1 MPAACAAST
10 RPVPFGTST
19 DRSSTVTET
28 SSDMGRLAVLL
39 VDRRGCENA
48 LDRRLAVEGAAP
60 EVDVRLVLVAEL
72 VDVAEHGD
80 RIGVAERAQA
90 LPHDPVAHRE
100 EQVEVGLGRAAVLDL
115 LEDLRHPLRPDA

>member
-19 DRSSTVTET
+19 ERSSTVTDT
-28 SSDMGRLAVLL
+28 GSDMGGLAVAL
-39 VDRRGCENA
+39 VDRRGREDSF
-48 LDRRLAVEGAAP
+48 DRRVAVEGAAS

-80 RIGVAERAQA
+80 RVGITERAQA
-90 LPHDPVAHRE
+90 LSHDPVAHRE
-100 EQVEVGLGRAAVLDL
+100 EQVEVGLGRSA
-115 LEDLRHPLRPDA
+115 

>member
-10 RPVPFGTST
+10 RPVPFGTSIV
-19 DRSSTVTET
+19 RSSTVTEK
-28 SSDMGRLAVLL
+28 SSDMGGLAMLL
-39 VDRRGCENA
+39 VDRRGRQDA
-48 LDRRLAVEGAAP
+48 LDRRVAVERTVP

-90 LPHDPVAHRE
+90 LAHDPVAHRE
-100 EQVEVGLGRAAVLDL
+100 EQV
-115 LEDLRHPLRPDA
+115 